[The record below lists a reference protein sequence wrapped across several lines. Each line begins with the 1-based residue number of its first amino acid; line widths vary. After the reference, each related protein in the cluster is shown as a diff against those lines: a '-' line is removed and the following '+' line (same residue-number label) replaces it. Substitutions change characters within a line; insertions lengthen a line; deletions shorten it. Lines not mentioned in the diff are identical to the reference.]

1 MNYELL
7 IGLRYTRAQPREGVA
22 NRFISFIAL
31 ISMLGLAL
39 GVAALI
45 VVLSVMN
52 GFQKELRERILG
64 VVSHVQI
71 SSQSDELADWSK
83 VVQGAAQH
91 PRVKAAAPYVQA
103 QGMLSYD
110 GQVRGMM
117 VRGILPEAEDKV
129 ADFGS
134 YMKTGRLDALR
145 PGEFGM
151 VLGSELARALRV
163 VPGDKV
169 TLLAPQGLVTPAAI
183 LPRVK
188 QFRVTGIFEDRKS
201 VV

>member
-1 MNYELL
+1 
-7 IGLRYTRAQPREGVA
+7 LRYTRAQPREGA
-22 NRFISFIAL
+22 GNRFISFIAL

-64 VVSHVQI
+64 RGFPHPGQRPAAASWRTGAGC
-71 SSQSDELADWSK
+71 L
-83 VVQGAAQH
+83 QGVARH

-103 QGMLSYD
+103 QGMLSFD

-129 ADFGS
+129 ADFAR
-134 YMKTGRLDALR
+134 YMKAGKLDALAPR
-145 PGEFGM
+145 RIRHGAGQRT
-151 VLGSELARALRV
+151 GARAARRA
-163 VPGDKV
+163 PGR
-169 TLLAPQGLVTPAAI
+169 QNHPAGA
-183 LPRVK
+183 
-188 QFRVTGIFEDRKS
+188 TGS
-201 VV
+201 W